1 MRTRRKAALGGALL
15 AALLVVTGCVS
26 GGSDHGAHSGDGA
39 QTDHGAHSGH
49 GDYAAGSG
57 TGGGSPM
64 ADMPAPSG
72 AGRDINP
79 QPGSALREGGE
90 LRLAVD
96 ALPSNFN
103 PKHVDGAQ
111 PVTQQIA
118 EAILPSAFVDG
129 PDGVP
134 VPNKDF
140 FDRIELES
148 TSPQVVRYTIAP
160 AAVWTNGRVMTWE
173 DLRAHWAALNGSD
186 AGFETT
192 GRVGYE
198 DVASVERGATDKEA
212 VVTFREPFADWPAL
226 FGPLVP
232 LELTQSPDA
241 FNSAWA
247 HGPTTSAGPFEID
260 LINATEQTIVVRRND
275 NWWKIR
281 PPLDSITFRVVPP
294 AARADELAG
303 GGIDLFPIG
312 GDAELLTRAKAIPDA
327 QVRQASE
334 RRVGQLTFNGAK
346 GAPLSDQRLRAAIA
360 QAVDPQAITDAVV
373 GPIVPGAKAVGN
385 HVLPPGHAG
394 YKDNAPTLP
403 HDPNAA
409 RAALDA
415 LGWKPDGAVRVKGG
429 KRLSLRL
436 VVAATPAGQTV
447 GDLVARQLLAVG
459 VEAKTEAVPTERVH
473 DTHLASGAFDLIA
486 FERTTSPYPLSHDRQ
501 AFEKPTGANFGRVVI
516 PGATAIYDRATAELD
531 PAQRTGLA
539 DQIDVLAW
547 KHAHHL
553 PLYPGVGVYAVRA
566 NLANFG
572 APGLAS
578 LGFATA
584 GFLK

>member
-1 MRTRRKAALGGALL
+1 MRTRRKTALGAALL
-15 AALLVVTGCVS
+15 AALVVVS
-26 GGSDHGAHSGDGA
+26 GCESGGADHGAHAGHGGDSGYED
-39 QTDHGAHSGH
+39 HSGH
-49 GDYAAGSG
+49 GDRPAG
-57 TGGGSPM
+57 TGGGSPI

-134 VPNKDF
+134 VPNEDF

-148 TSPQVVRYTIAP
+148 TSPQVVRYTIAE
-160 AAVWTNGRVMTWE
+160 AAVWTNGRTMTWE

-186 AGFETT
+186 EGFEVTSQA
-192 GRVGYE
+192 GYE

-232 LELTQSPDA
+232 LELTQSPSA

-247 HGPTTSAGPFEID
+247 HGPTTSSGPFEID
-260 LINATEQTIVVRRND
+260 MINATEQTIVVRRND
-275 NWWKIR
+275 NWWRLR
-281 PPLDSITFRVVPP
+281 PPLDTITFRVVPQG
-294 AARADELAG
+294 ARADELAG

-312 GDAELLTRAKAIPDA
+312 GDADLLTRVKAIPGVE
-327 QVRQASE
+327 VRQAPE

-360 QAVDPQAITDAVV
+360 QAVDQQAITDAVV
-373 GPIVPGAKAVGN
+373 GPVVPGAKAVGN
-385 HVLPPGHAG
+385 HVLPPGHAA
-394 YKDNAPTLP
+394 YKDNASALP
-403 HDPNAA
+403 HDPDAA
-409 RAALDA
+409 RAALDE
-415 LGWKPDGAVRVKGG
+415 LGWKPDGAARAKGG

-436 VVAATPAGQTV
+436 VVAATPTGQTV
-447 GDLVARQLLAVG
+447 GSLVAQQLQAVG
-459 VEAKTEAVPTERVH
+459 VEARTEAVPTEDFH
-473 DTHLASGAFDLIA
+473 DTRLAKGDFDLIA
-486 FERTTSPYPLSHDRQ
+486 FERTTSPYPLSRDRH
-501 AFEKPTGANFGRVVI
+501 AFQEPTGTNYGRVVI
-516 PGATAIYDRATAELD
+516 PEATAIHERAAAELD
-531 PAQRTGLA
+531 PAQRNELV

-553 PLYPGVGVYAVRA
+553 PLYPGYGVYAARA